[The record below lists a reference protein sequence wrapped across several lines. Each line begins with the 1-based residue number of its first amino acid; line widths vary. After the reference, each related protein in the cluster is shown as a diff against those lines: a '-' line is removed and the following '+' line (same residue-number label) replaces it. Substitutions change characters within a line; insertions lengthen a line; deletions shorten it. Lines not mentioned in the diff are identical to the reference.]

1 MKHKREQHDELIKR
15 RIDGQQQELA
25 EKMQT
30 EADDEALSQAI
41 AEQDEENENDG
52 VVETSK
58 RSSAAEH
65 NSVKKRKREP
75 ETFRDEEYFIPMF
88 QQGRA
93 KEDAYATH
101 RLSILFIYNIYKYI
115 DVLGVYLV
123 TYL

>member
-15 RIDGQQQELA
+15 RIDGQQQELT

-41 AEQDEENENDG
+41 AKEDEDENENDA

-101 RLSILFIYNIYKYI
+101 PAFV
-115 DVLGVYLV
+115 VLH
-123 TYL
+123 

>member
-15 RIDGQQQELA
+15 RIDGQQQELT

-41 AEQDEENENDG
+41 AEEDEENENENDG

-101 RLSILFIYNIYKYI
+101 RLSIYLFIYLYTKRLMCCEYI
-115 DVLGVYLV
+115 L
-123 TYL
+123 